1 MDGSTTESRNLVI
14 HHCKRSLSS
23 LILSVFILCLFSG
36 CSAHTINS
44 NVNVGICVEAL

>member
-1 MDGSTTESRNLVI
+1 MAGSTIESHNKVV

-23 LILSVFILCLFSG
+23 LILSVFILCVFSG

-44 NVNVGICVEAL
+44 NVDVGVCIKAL